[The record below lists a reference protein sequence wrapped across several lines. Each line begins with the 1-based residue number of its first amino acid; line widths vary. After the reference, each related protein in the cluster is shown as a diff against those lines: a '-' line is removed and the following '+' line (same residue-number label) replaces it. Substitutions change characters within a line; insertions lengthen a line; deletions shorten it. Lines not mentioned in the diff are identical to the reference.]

1 VGCQLGKQWNVTP
14 EGRGSSPHRHPLH
27 LHKGLLYTGHRYSLD
42 VVRHGQRGP
51 AIQEDFEYLVVIA
64 VGGQDKGRDVHG
76 EGGLGAVHRLPA
88 LPKDQK

>member
-1 VGCQLGKQWNVTP
+1 
-14 EGRGSSPHRHPLH
+14 
-27 LHKGLLYTGHRYSLD
+27 
-42 VVRHGQRGP
+42 VRHGQRGP

-64 VGGQDKGRDVHG
+64 VGGQDEGRDVHG

>member
-1 VGCQLGKQWNVTP
+1 MLLHSMIHWPPTELLPYLAFQ
-14 EGRGSSPHRHPLH
+14 EHPLH